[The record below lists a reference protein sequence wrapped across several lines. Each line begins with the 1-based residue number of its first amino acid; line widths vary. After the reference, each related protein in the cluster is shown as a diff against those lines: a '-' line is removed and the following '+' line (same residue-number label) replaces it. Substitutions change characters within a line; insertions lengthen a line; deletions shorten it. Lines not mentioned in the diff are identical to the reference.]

1 MNSHHA
7 YDANIG
13 RFSQDPGFGLST
25 LPAAV
30 AARGDAAAARAHG
43 LVDADDHCAQAGA
56 GALRVRR
63 LAHEDAVLETLTFV
77 EAGASLD
84 VFISPSGPYATGAHG
99 LPRATNATVM
109 LFASLVSPMRASADL
124 SDTFRHEFEPASG

>member
-1 MNSHHA
+1 M
-7 YDANIG
+7 
-13 RFSQDPGFGLST
+13 
-25 LPAAV
+25 

-99 LPRATNATVM
+99 LPRATNATAM

-124 SDTFRHEFEPASG
+124 SDTFRHEFEPAGG